1 VFRGVLIFDS
11 DGPADYPQIGTVSSA
26 SSTVPLYA
34 MRITWSRVS
43 NPKCPLFAPDSTG
56 G

>member
-1 VFRGVLIFDS
+1 
-11 DGPADYPQIGTVSSA
+11 
-26 SSTVPLYA
+26 LYA